1 LSQLDPDYSS
11 SPVATCADTRGTLLT
26 KSAADD
32 SSYHNT
38 LCFTLLHSPS
48 LINPHTTYESPQA
61 TIMIAPSCAW
71 VRVSLRRIPN
81 APSPRNS
88 NAGTPSHFE
97 HTRFRFNPHTSRR
110 YNAPR
115 PNAGQINESAQTIP
129 GPSWLWLE
137 PIVEPF
143 RAYGRVQQRKPYM
156 TQLVSSLVI
165 YFVGDLVAQ
174 SISPTASTAESLA
187 LVEDAEEKGW
197 VQEWSNNR
205 DWSRTGRALVIGG
218 LSSIPSYK
226 WFLWLSNNFNYS
238 SKLLSIT
245 TKVCIFSPTVC
256 LSMLTISRSQST
268 KPSLP
273 LCSTPTSS
281 ACNRFCLGRP
291 APRLSNE
298 SRIRSQQAGPT
309 AAKSG
314 PPSRRLASRTYLYST
329 GAYLAALSQS
339 DGKPTSVCL
348 TRGLLPRKRMEPKQN
363 TCQP

>member
-1 LSQLDPDYSS
+1 
-11 SPVATCADTRGTLLT
+11 
-26 KSAADD
+26 
-32 SSYHNT
+32 
-38 LCFTLLHSPS
+38 
-48 LINPHTTYESPQA
+48 
-61 TIMIAPSCAW
+61 MIAPSCAW

-88 NAGTPSHFE
+88 NTGTPSRFE

-115 PNAGQINESAQTIP
+115 PNAGQVNENAQTIP

-156 TQLVSSLVI
+156 TQLISSLVI

-174 SISPTASTAESLA
+174 SISPTPTTAESLA
-187 LVEDAEEKGW
+187 LAEDAEEKGW
-197 VQEWSNNR
+197 VQEWTNNR

-245 TKVCIFSPTVC
+245 TKVCIIFSPTQCVHANN
-256 LSMLTISRSQST
+256 
-268 KPSLP
+268 P
-273 LCSTPTSS
+273 
-281 ACNRFCLGRP
+281 
-291 APRLSNE
+291 
-298 SRIRSQQAGPT
+298 
-309 AAKSG
+309 
-314 PPSRRLASRTYLYST
+314 
-329 GAYLAALSQS
+329 
-339 DGKPTSVCL
+339 
-348 TRGLLPRKRMEPKQN
+348 
-363 TCQP
+363 